1 MTESPELR
9 PAGSSP
15 GAVPR
20 PWLHT
25 VVTGGLLILWCGV
38 IIFAI
43 ITWINPPW
51 LAEMSRPGR
60 KTEADWYS
68 AAGVTRLRN
77 NDFAGAISAFKQALA
92 VNEDTQTRVHL
103 AIAVA
108 RSGQVDAGVRL
119 LEQALQENPGK
130 FLRGVILFNIAEMIW
145 RNPNNYEVAKRLYQE
160 ALECGAEP
168 DKVYRR
174 LGVILLSQ
182 NKPQEALVA
191 FEKTRQAQ
199 LDLTQP
205 YRNMLQ
211 RAMEGLSVVS
221 TEELE
226 AQAAAGITEE
236 ELRAR
241 YDVQTLLAV
250 QQEDNPEMSETHK
263 MLGNVHAMLGDFARA
278 QQEFQEALRLWPGN
292 QEAAINL
299 ERVTAVIQQLADV
312 KAADGQP
319 DPHP

>member
-145 RNPNNYEVAKRLYQE
+145 RNPNNYEVAKDSIRSP
-160 ALECGAEP
+160 G
-168 DKVYRR
+168 VRR
-174 LGVILLSQ
+174 RAGQSIPPFGGNS
-182 NKPQEALVA
+182 AVA
-191 FEKTRQAQ
+191 K
-199 LDLTQP
+199 
-205 YRNMLQ
+205 
-211 RAMEGLSVVS
+211 
-221 TEELE
+221 
-226 AQAAAGITEE
+226 QAAGGAGCVREDAAGTARPDAAVSQHVAACHGGPQRG
-236 ELRAR
+236 LDGRA
-241 YDVQTLLAV
+241 
-250 QQEDNPEMSETHK
+250 
-263 MLGNVHAMLGDFARA
+263 
-278 QQEFQEALRLWPGN
+278 
-292 QEAAINL
+292 
-299 ERVTAVIQQLADV
+299 
-312 KAADGQP
+312 
-319 DPHP
+319 